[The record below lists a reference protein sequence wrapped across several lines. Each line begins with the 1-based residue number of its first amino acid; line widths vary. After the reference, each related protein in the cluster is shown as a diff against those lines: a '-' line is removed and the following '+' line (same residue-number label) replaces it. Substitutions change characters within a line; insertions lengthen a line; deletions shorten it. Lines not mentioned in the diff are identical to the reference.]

1 MQSIGGCQ
9 TSSQQHQFQEP
20 SQPQHSRTHKLYFQG
35 PSCAGSP
42 QSDPESI
49 ARAGARRCGLR
60 ATLKKNYEAAALGTS
75 ANPYKCGQPLLLRH
89 RVVEF
94 SVVEQQ
100 TTLRRNAGDVLI
112 TMLPADIARI
122 IDVTRIKLL
131 GGVVIDAA
139 DIEN

>member
-1 MQSIGGCQ
+1 M
-9 TSSQQHQFQEP
+9 
-20 SQPQHSRTHKLYFQG
+20 
-35 PSCAGSP
+35 
-42 QSDPESI
+42 
-49 ARAGARRCGLR
+49 
-60 ATLKKNYEAAALGTS
+60 
-75 ANPYKCGQPLLLRH
+75 CGQLLLLWH

-100 TTLRRNAGDVLI
+100 TTLRRNASDVLI

-139 DIEN
+139 DIKNQNCIGRGEIRRCQSVQRTVLINDVKQVPAKYEYRMVAAIELQLVDASELFALLCV